1 MYAMKYLIKMKQQ
14 IILDVILKALDYCSL
29 SSFFSRI
36 MTQRNA
42 FMRIMKILLFESRYM
57 I

>member
-42 FMRIMKILLFESRYM
+42 FMRIMLFESRYM